1 MYSVAN
7 YQKLG
12 MTDNSKQPNRSQTY
26 KRIYAVVKR
35 IPKGRVATYGQI
47 AALAGSPKNAR
58 QVGYALHA
66 LPDEY
71 DIPWHRVIN
80 AQGAVSLRKHPG
92 YDRLQHDLLRREGV
106 EFTSAGVVDLRRYQ
120 WEPR

>member
-1 MYSVAN
+1 MAN
-7 YQKLG
+7 QPKLE
-12 MTDNSKQPNRSQTY
+12 MTETSKEPNRSQAY
-26 KRIYAVVKR
+26 QRIYAVVKR
-35 IPKGRVATYGQI
+35 IPQGRVATYGQI

-66 LPDEY
+66 LPDDH

-80 AQGAVSLRKHPG
+80 SQGAVSLRKHPG
-92 YDRLQHDLLRREGV
+92 YDQLQHDLLEREGV
-106 EFTSAGVVDLRRYQ
+106 EFTSAGKVDLRRYQ